1 SLAGC
6 LDVLCD
12 LAGGERIGWAVQDG
26 AVVISLRED
35 LAKSTVAKAHS
46 VPSAFRSKRTPDAQP
61 VEPVMQIL
69 RQVVDPAL
77 GGRGEESEVQRG
89 KLTLTAPAATHE
101 KIEELFALCNKG
113 MRGSDW
119 GILDAGKQLDQTDL
133 PTVEFDG
140 AAFQDVVAHFR
151 EVTGANLVVNWRALA
166 QVGIDGAAKVSV
178 RLNKVTAGK
187 ALLIVLEDVGKGRGA
202 PVLTAVAD
210 GQVLMITA
218 SHDAGRHKHMVAF
231 DLRSRPKTK
240 KVKEVQEL
248 IQLVRQNVAP
258 QSWGMMGPRAGVLV
272 EVTPTRLICVQTAD
286 HIAAVAEFL
295 DQTWGLRYR
304 IAQLQPGT
312 SKSDKPDKPGKE
324 TPSET
329 RQKNRETKAQNKLKL
344 ADMYFKMGMKDK
356 AREFY
361 GIVVREF
368 PGTKAAATAKKK
380 LDAMR

>member
-1 SLAGC
+1 
-6 LDVLCD
+6 
-12 LAGGERIGWAVQDG
+12 
-26 AVVISLRED
+26 
-35 LAKSTVAKAHS
+35 
-46 VPSAFRSKRTPDAQP
+46 
-61 VEPVMQIL
+61 
-69 RQVVDPAL
+69 
-77 GGRGEESEVQRG
+77 
-89 KLTLTAPAATHE
+89 
-101 KIEELFALCNKG
+101 
-113 MRGSDW
+113 
-119 GILDAGKQLDQTDL
+119 
-133 PTVEFDG
+133 
-140 AAFQDVVAHFR
+140 
-151 EVTGANLVVNWRALA
+151 
-166 QVGIDGAAKVSV
+166 
-178 RLNKVTAGK
+178 
-187 ALLIVLEDVGKGRGA
+187 
-202 PVLTAVAD
+202 AVAD

-218 SHDAGRHKHMVAF
+218 SHDAGRHRHMVAF

-324 TPSET
+324 TPSGT
-329 RQKNRETKAQNKLKL
+329 RQEEGETKAQNKLKL